1 LQTLKGITEGTM
13 KNLIFR
19 LFVTVGILVVA
30 AVLILRATPLDGRL
44 DGFGVN
50 LPTRPQPS
58 LYPAALDELSKLNV
72 RWVRVEFPW
81 DEIEPSPNAYQWTFT
96 TDSTFRDLD
105 ALVSQAQQRS
115 LNMVA
120 VLDGGPVYLSHQMPN
135 SPVNSDD
142 LLTRWRLYVQAV
154 VQRYGSQIHVWQIGN
169 DVNTYQGWGSV
180 VFPTASDAS
189 ATPDPTLYA
198 KLLQAAYEIIKAANP
213 GDTVV
218 LSGLSFTGN
227 GDCITS
233 PYAYL
238 GQLDAAGA
246 WDNFDVAAMNLW
258 WGSGSPEQ
266 ITNRG
271 SAFNP
276 QTGACLQGQSMQT
289 DLINEV
295 RSFKQLILQFGDKP
309 LWVTATGWQQSD
321 LQAQATQ
328 AGIDVGVAEA
338 NDVIR
343 TLVPILSEPGVQ
355 KVFWQ
360 SLPDIPQNP
369 GYPTTAAG
377 QQALSNLGSL
387 LTGSQPLGQRQGQQA
402 GSAVYEYR
410 FQKDGRLISF
420 IWRSTGGVAAQP
432 VIVTSLNDESVTT
445 YPASAAG
452 LSGSTGTSQSPAS
465 DGTLAL
471 NVNEDPIVLVAQSPD
486 LIQRG
491 EAAVEDRIAA
501 WRDGL
506 TAMGNHWLDELRIS
520 ATNAV
525 SAWLRNLGQQ
535 IVESVVNQFSQWFNK
550 ALGQI
555 GTSK

>member
-1 LQTLKGITEGTM
+1 M
-13 KNLIFR
+13 KDLILRLIFTIG
-19 LFVTVGILVVA
+19 LLAIAVA
-30 AVLILRATPLDGRL
+30 LILRATPLDGRL

-50 LPTRPQPS
+50 LPTQPDTN
-58 LYPAALDELSKLNV
+58 LFPAALDELSKLNV

-81 DEIEPSPNAYQWTFT
+81 NEIEPSPDVYQWTFT

-105 ALVSQAQQRS
+105 ALVSQAQQRG
-115 LNMVA
+115 LNVVA
-120 VLDGGPVYLSHQMPN
+120 VLDGGPVYLTHQMPN
-135 SPVNSDD
+135 SPVSSDD
-142 LLTRWRLYVQAV
+142 LVTRWRLYVQTV
-154 VQRYGSQIHVWQIGN
+154 VKRYGNQIHFWQIGN

-180 VFPTASDAS
+180 VFPTAFDAS
-189 ATPDPTLYA
+189 ATPDPALYI
-198 KLLQAAYEIIKAANP
+198 KLLQSAYEIIKAADP

-227 GDCITS
+227 GDCAAS
-233 PYAYL
+233 SYAYL

-246 WDNFDVAAMNLW
+246 WDSFDVAAMNLW
-258 WGSGSPEQ
+258 WGAASPEQ
-266 ITNRG
+266 ITSRG
-271 SAFNP
+271 PAFDP
-276 QTGACLQGQSMQT
+276 QTGACLQGISMQT

-328 AGIDVGVAEA
+328 AGVDVGVIEA
-338 NDVIR
+338 NDVVR
-343 TLVPILSEPGVQ
+343 TLVPILSESGVQ

-360 SLPDIPQNP
+360 SLPEDPQNLGDP
-369 GYPTTAAG
+369 STTTG

-387 LTGSQPLGQRQGQQA
+387 LTGSQPLGQRQGQQQ
-402 GSAVYEYR
+402 GSTVYEYR
-410 FQKDGRLISF
+410 FQKDGRLISI
-420 IWRSTGGVAAQP
+420 IWRSTGGETAQP
-432 VIVTSLNDESVTT
+432 VLVTGLNGESVAT
-445 YPASAAG
+445 YPASAVG
-452 LSGSTGTSQSPAS
+452 LNGSTGTSQSPVG

-471 NVNEDPIVLVAQSPD
+471 NVNEDPVILVAQSPD

-506 TAMGNHWLDELRIS
+506 TVMGNHWLDELRIS

-525 SAWLRNLGQQ
+525 TAWLRNLGQQ
-535 IVESVVNQFSQWFNK
+535 IVDATINQFSQWLNK
-550 ALGQI
+550 ALGQF
-555 GTSK
+555 GTSN